1 MEKTQR
7 IFWNEYYRKHGEV
20 WRGVAEIGEKLE
32 GKRVLELGCGTGK
45 TLKAILA
52 RKPKKV
58 VAVDFSEIAIRIA
71 AEKFLK
77 EKNLSIVH
85 ADCTDLPFESKSF
98 DIIFCH
104 HVLGAMKL
112 KERKKCVSEMRRIL
126 VDNGIVI
133 FEDFSSGDL
142 RESGKEIEEKT
153 PQKKNGIIQHF
164 FIKKEVKGLFSGAGF
179 RRVSVRK
186 KLKRL
191 RLGKETVVR
200 SEITARAVK

>member
-1 MEKTQR
+1 MKITQR
-7 IFWNEYYRKHGEV
+7 IFWNEYYRKHGEA
-20 WRGVAEIGEKLE
+20 WRGVADVHEGLC

-52 RKPKKV
+52 KKPKKV

-85 ADCTDLPFESKSF
+85 EDCTDLPFESKSF
-98 DIIFCH
+98 DIIFCR

-112 KERKKCVSEMRRIL
+112 KERKRCVSEMRRIL
-126 VDNGIVI
+126 VDNGIVF

-142 RESGKEIEEKT
+142 RESGKEVEEKT
-153 PQKKNGIIQHF
+153 LQKRNGIIQHF
-164 FIKKEVKGLFSGAGF
+164 FTKKEVKGLFSGAGF

-186 KLKRL
+186 KSKRL